1 MKQAAKLLLPLLV
14 AASGNAL
21 AQESLA
27 PHVHGEALLQVVM
40 DGQELVINLN
50 SPAFN
55 LLGFE
60 HEPQNS
66 EEQALVENLDTNMR
80 DPQFWLE
87 LPTAANCSLS
97 RVELGQHV
105 ETTMPGE
112 ADDHDHDHEHEHA
125 GHSEHRDLAYE
136 YHFLCA
142 DPDQFEQAQVKLFD
156 HFPALT
162 SLHAEV
168 IGKRQSLQELSAS
181 NPILQM
187 P

>member
-1 MKQAAKLLLPLLV
+1 MKYAAKFVLPLLV
-14 AASGNAL
+14 AASGNVL

-27 PHVHGEALLQVVM
+27 PHVHGEALLQVVL
-40 DGQELVINLN
+40 DDQELAINLS

-60 HEPQNS
+60 RAPENN
-66 EEQALVENLDTNMR
+66 EEQALIENLDTNMR

-87 LPTAANCSLS
+87 LPAEANCSLS
-97 RVELGQHV
+97 HVSLGQHV
-105 ETTMPGE
+105 ETKTQGE
-112 ADDHDHDHEHEHA
+112 AQADDLRVL
-125 GHSEHRDLAYE
+125 SEHRDLAFE

-142 DPDQFEQAQVKLFD
+142 DPDRFDQARVKLFK

-162 SLHAEV
+162 GLHAEV
-168 IGKRQSLQELSAS
+168 IGASQSLQELSAG
-181 NPILQM
+181 NPILLM